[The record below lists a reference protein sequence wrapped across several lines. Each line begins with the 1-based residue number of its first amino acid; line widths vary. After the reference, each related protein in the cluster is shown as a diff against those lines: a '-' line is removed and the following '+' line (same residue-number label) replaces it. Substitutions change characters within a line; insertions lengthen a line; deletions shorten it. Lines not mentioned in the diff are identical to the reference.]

1 MRSRLN
7 VPPAVSSYILQMAA
21 VAALL
26 MTHVPG
32 CAQSIDFDPAALGK
46 QRAALCLKAAHS
58 SLPELESDVNH
69 LAVLS
74 ETCRAQYGTKACG
87 LPDKPLTSDKLE
99 ERYAYYVRRP
109 LEEHLNGRG
118 MKIDR
123 RNWGTD
129 AAAVDP
135 QSAGVDSRNPQSRL

>member
-1 MRSRLN
+1 MHTKWSRLN
-7 VPPAVSSYILQMAA
+7 LPPAVWSCGFRVAA

-26 MTHVPG
+26 MAHVPG
-32 CAQSIDFDPAALGK
+32 RAQSIDFDPAALGK
-46 QRAALCLKAAHS
+46 QRAALCLKAGHT

-74 ETCRAQYGTKACG
+74 ETCRAQYGTKTCG
-87 LPDKPLTSDKLE
+87 LPDKPLSSEKLE

-109 LEEHLNGRG
+109 LEEHFNGRG
-118 MKIDR
+118 VKIDR

-129 AAAVDP
+129 APAVGA
-135 QSAGVDSRNPQSRL
+135 Q

>member
-1 MRSRLN
+1 MDTCRSSLN
-7 VPPAVSSYILQMAA
+7 GVPAVSSGVLRMA
-21 VAALL
+21 VIAALL
-26 MTHVPG
+26 MTHAPAR
-32 CAQSIDFDPAALGK
+32 AQSIDFDPAALGK
-46 QRAALCLKAAHS
+46 QRAALCLKAGHT

-87 LPDKPLTSDKLE
+87 LPDKPLGSDKLE

-109 LEEHLNGRG
+109 LEEHLDGRG
-118 MKIDR
+118 VKIDR

-129 AAAVDP
+129 TPAVAT
-135 QSAGVDSRNPQSRL
+135 Q

>member
-1 MRSRLN
+1 MHLRVN
-7 VPPAVSSYILQMAA
+7 VPPAVSSCILQMAV
-21 VAALL
+21 VAILL
-26 MTHVPG
+26 VTYVPLR
-32 CAQSIDFDPAALGK
+32 AQSVDFDPAALGK
-46 QRAALCLKAAHS
+46 QRAALCLRAGHTT
-58 SLPELESDVNH
+58 LPELESDVNH

-87 LPDKPLTSDKLE
+87 LPDKPLNSEKLE

-109 LEEHLNGRG
+109 LEEHLDGRG

-129 AAAVDP
+129 APAV
-135 QSAGVDSRNPQSRL
+135 SAQ

>member
-1 MRSRLN
+1 MPLRRIVLP
-7 VPPAVSSYILQMAA
+7 VVSPCILEIAA

-26 MTHVPG
+26 VTHVAG
-32 CAQSIDFDPAALGK
+32 HAQSIDFDPAALGK
-46 QRAALCLKAAHS
+46 QRAALCLKAGHA
-58 SLPELESDVNH
+58 SLPELEGDVNH

-87 LPDKPLTSDKLE
+87 LPDKPLSSEKLE

-118 MKIDR
+118 VKIDR

-129 AAAVDP
+129 VPAVGA
-135 QSAGVDSRNPQSRL
+135 Q

>member
-1 MRSRLN
+1 MNTSRSKHD
-7 VPPAVSSYILQMAA
+7 VFSAISSRVLTMTA
-21 VAALL
+21 VAAVL
-26 MTHVPG
+26 MTPIQER
-32 CAQSIDFDPAALGK
+32 AQSIDFDPVALGK
-46 QRAALCLKAAHS
+46 QRAALCLKAGHA

-74 ETCRAQYGTKACG
+74 ETCRSQYGTKACG
-87 LPDKPLTSDKLE
+87 LPDKPLSSEKLE

-118 MKIDR
+118 VKIDR

-129 AAAVDP
+129 VPAVGA
-135 QSAGVDSRNPQSRL
+135 Q

>member
-1 MRSRLN
+1 MHSRLN
-7 VPPAVSSYILQMAA
+7 VPPTFSSRILQIAV

-26 MTHVPG
+26 ITHVPAR
-32 CAQSIDFDPAALGK
+32 AQSIDFEPAALGK
-46 QRAALCLKAAHS
+46 QRAALCLKAGHT

-87 LPDKPLTSDKLE
+87 LPDKPLSSEKLE
-99 ERYAYYVRRP
+99 ERYAYYVKRP
-109 LEEHLNGRG
+109 LEEHLDGRG

-129 AAAVDP
+129 AAAAGP
-135 QSAGVDSRNPQSRL
+135 Q

>member
-1 MRSRLN
+1 
-7 VPPAVSSYILQMAA
+7 MAA
-21 VAALL
+21 IATLVIS
-26 MTHVPG
+26 HVPAR
-32 CAQSIDFDPAALGK
+32 AQSIDFDPAALGK
-46 QRAALCLKAAHS
+46 QRGALCLRAGRT

-87 LPDKPLTSDKLE
+87 LPDKPLGSDKLE

-118 MKIDR
+118 MKIEK

-129 AAAVDP
+129 TPAVGA
-135 QSAGVDSRNPQSRL
+135 Q

>member
-1 MRSRLN
+1 
-7 VPPAVSSYILQMAA
+7 MAS
-21 VAALL
+21 VVALL
-26 MTHVPG
+26 VTHVPG
-32 CAQSIDFDPAALGK
+32 YSQSIDFDPAALGK
-46 QRAALCLKAAHS
+46 QRGALCLRAGHT

-87 LPDKPLTSDKLE
+87 LPDKPLGSDKLE

-109 LEEHLNGRG
+109 LEEHLNGLG
-118 MKIDR
+118 MKIER

-129 AAAVDP
+129 TPAAAA
-135 QSAGVDSRNPQSRL
+135 Q

>member
-1 MRSRLN
+1 MDSSRSTRN
-7 VPPAVSSYILQMAA
+7 VFPAVSSSVPTIAA

-26 MTHVPG
+26 MTHVPAR
-32 CAQSIDFDPAALGK
+32 AQSIDFDPAALGK
-46 QRAALCLKAAHS
+46 QRAALCLKAGHA

-87 LPDKPLTSDKLE
+87 LPDKPLSSEKLE

-109 LEEHLNGRG
+109 LEEHLDGRG
-118 MKIDR
+118 VKIDR

-129 AAAVDP
+129 ATAV
-135 QSAGVDSRNPQSRL
+135 SAQ

>member
-1 MRSRLN
+1 MHSRLN
-7 VPPAVSSYILQMAA
+7 IPPTFSSRILQIAV

-26 MTHVPG
+26 ITHVPAR
-32 CAQSIDFDPAALGK
+32 AQSIDFEPAALGK
-46 QRAALCLKAAHS
+46 QRAALCLKAGHT

-87 LPDKPLTSDKLE
+87 LPDKPLSSEKLE
-99 ERYAYYVRRP
+99 ERYTYYVRRP
-109 LEEHLNGRG
+109 LEEHLDGRG

-129 AAAVDP
+129 AAAAGP
-135 QSAGVDSRNPQSRL
+135 Q

>member
-1 MRSRLN
+1 MHTRLN
-7 VPPAVSSYILQMAA
+7 VSPAASSRVLQIAV

-32 CAQSIDFDPAALGK
+32 RAQSIDFDPAALGK
-46 QRAALCLKAAHS
+46 QRATLCLKAAHTL
-58 SLPELESDVNH
+58 LPELESDLNH

-87 LPDKPLTSDKLE
+87 LPDKPLSSGKLE
-99 ERYAYYVRRP
+99 ERYAYYVRHP

-118 MKIDR
+118 VKVDR

-129 AAAVDP
+129 GATVGP
-135 QSAGVDSRNPQSRL
+135 

>member
-1 MRSRLN
+1 MHLRVN
-7 VPPAVSSYILQMAA
+7 VPPVVSSYILQMAA

-26 MTHVPG
+26 MTHAPG
-32 CAQSIDFDPAALGK
+32 CAQSIDFDPAALSK

-87 LPDKPLTSDKLE
+87 LSDKPLTSDKLE

-129 AAAVDP
+129 AP
-135 QSAGVDSRNPQSRL
+135 TAGGQQLVSSRQ

>member
-1 MRSRLN
+1 MHSRLN
-7 VPPAVSSYILQMAA
+7 VPPTFSSRILQMAV

-26 MTHVPG
+26 ITHVPAR
-32 CAQSIDFDPAALGK
+32 AQSIDFEPAALGK
-46 QRAALCLKAAHS
+46 QRAALCLKAGHT

-87 LPDKPLTSDKLE
+87 LLDKPLSSEKLE

-109 LEEHLNGRG
+109 LEEHLDGRG

-129 AAAVDP
+129 AAAASP
-135 QSAGVDSRNPQSRL
+135 Q